1 MSQWSSIVNLALVGL
16 VGQAVATPTPSLN
29 DGAGKI
35 STSLPLHRRV
45 SRRSNGLSD
54 LDTRIAQL
62 QATKAKYGVAL
73 DEEDTEAT
81 RRLSKRAS
89 SSQVSLAGND
99 ESYYASI
106 SLGTPPFTY
115 EVALDT
121 GSADL
126 VMVTSDANKQ
136 ACASE
141 CTITSQLYPATNGSS
156 SAKSLGQPVDIVYG
170 TGSANGVL
178 VSDTMTMGGFTAQQN
193 IAACDN
199 VTGLTTSPDQSG
211 LMGLAFQ
218 TLSASGSMP
227 FLQGLYTAG
236 QLSQPLFAL
245 AGAEL
250 GPQDVPS
257 FDAVVP
263 GGFMDIGSTNSSLY
277 MGSINYVGLTS
288 GKGLYWQIPLDAM
301 TVQGTNLGITASA
314 VVIDSGTNSIAVP
327 QSIASAIYAT
337 ISGSQAIPNSGGL
350 YAYPCATS
358 VTLTITFGGVQ
369 YSMLSKNFNT
379 GTATKSGTYCVGAV
393 SSLGTSQSA
402 KDTFIVGTP
411 FLMSLY
417 QVYRFEP
424 AAVGFALITTSSVLT
439 SGGIP
444 ESNGTS
450 ASGASSSGSQ
460 TSPRATATGSAAVSS
475 SSSASGSTGS
485 SGSSSTARGSALGA
499 ILSLAMTAGAFAALA

>member
-1 MSQWSSIVNLALVGL
+1 MVHSSGLVYLAFVGL
-16 VGQAVATPTPSLN
+16 VGQAMATRAPRDLHSR
-29 DGAGKI
+29 AGKI
-35 STSLPLHRRV
+35 STSLPLHKRV

-62 QATKAKYGVAL
+62 LTTKSKYGLSL
-73 DEEDTEAT
+73 DEEDFKAT
-81 RRLSKRAS
+81 SRLSKRAS
-89 SSQVSLAGND
+89 GSQVALAGND

-106 SLGTPPFTY
+106 SLGTPSYTY

-126 VMVTSDANKQ
+126 VMITSDANMQ
-136 ACASE
+136 ACGSE

-156 SAKSLGQPVDIVYG
+156 SAKSLGQSVDIVYG

-178 VSDTMTMGGFTAQQN
+178 VADTMTMGGFTAQQN

-218 TLSASGSMP
+218 ALSASGSMP

-236 QLSQPLFAL
+236 SLSQPLFAL
-245 AGAEL
+245 AGASI

-263 GGFMDIGSTNSSLY
+263 GGFMDIGTTNSSLY
-277 MGSINYVGLTS
+277 TGTINYVGLTA

-301 TVQGTNLGITASA
+301 TVQGTNLGISASA

-327 QSIASAIYAT
+327 QSVASAIYAG

-358 VTLTITFGGVQ
+358 VTLTMTFGGVV
-369 YSMLSKNFNT
+369 YSMLPKNFNT

-424 AAVGFALITTSSVLT
+424 PAVGFATITTASVLT

-450 ASGASSSGSQ
+450 ASGGPSSGSK
-460 TSPRATATGSAAVSS
+460 TPVRITATGTAAASATGSAS
-475 SSSASGSTGS
+475 GS
-485 SGSSSTARGSALGA
+485 SGSSSTTRGSALGA
-499 ILSLAMTAGAFAALA
+499 ILGLAMTAGAFAALA